1 MWLCLLP
8 IAKTTLLATN
18 HHAVNVLDGGT
29 GNHGRGR
36 ARGTSAADIIDAE
49 GADGTAT
56 AAKGS
61 RNSKCETKLCLKF
74 ECSPQNFSLKERDS
88 GISDAGRRRDREA
101 TQKEVDKLRESIQT
115 LTRSAN
121 PLGKLMDFLQEDVDA
136 MQREL
141 DTWKQV
147 RPFPQNWNQS
157 YTQRST
163 FYPYVAERLSRL
175 T

>member
-1 MWLCLLP
+1 MALETTGGEEHGGLVQQILSTQKELTEQPQQQKGVEIVSGEVAFLSFNALEQSCLP
-8 IAKTTLLATN
+8 
-18 HHAVNVLDGGT
+18 
-29 GNHGRGR
+29 
-36 ARGTSAADIIDAE
+36 
-49 GADGTAT
+49 
-56 AAKGS
+56 
-61 RNSKCETKLCLKF
+61 
-74 ECSPQNFSLKERDS
+74 KERDS

-147 RPFPQNWNQS
+147 
-157 YTQRST
+157 
-163 FYPYVAERLSRL
+163 
-175 T
+175 

>member
-1 MWLCLLP
+1 MALES
-8 IAKTTLLATN
+8 T
-18 HHAVNVLDGGT
+18 GGEE
-29 GNHGRGR
+29 HGGLVQQILS
-36 ARGTSAADIIDAE
+36 TQKE
-49 GADGTAT
+49 LTEQPQQQ
-56 AAKGS
+56 KGVEIVS
-61 RNSKCETKLCLKF
+61 YLKPKKLCLNF
-74 ECSPQNFSLKERDS
+74 ECSPQNSSLKERDS

-147 RPFPQNWNQS
+147 RPMP
-157 YTQRST
+157 
-163 FYPYVAERLSRL
+163 
-175 T
+175 

>member
-1 MWLCLLP
+1 MHLFVSIALKQSCLP
-8 IAKTTLLATN
+8 
-18 HHAVNVLDGGT
+18 
-29 GNHGRGR
+29 
-36 ARGTSAADIIDAE
+36 
-49 GADGTAT
+49 
-56 AAKGS
+56 
-61 RNSKCETKLCLKF
+61 
-74 ECSPQNFSLKERDS
+74 KERDS

-147 RPFPQNWNQS
+147 RPMP
-157 YTQRST
+157 
-163 FYPYVAERLSRL
+163 
-175 T
+175 

>member
-1 MWLCLLP
+1 MALETTGGEEHGGLVQQILSTQKELTDEPQQQKGVEIVSEEVAFLSFNALKQSCLP
-8 IAKTTLLATN
+8 
-18 HHAVNVLDGGT
+18 
-29 GNHGRGR
+29 
-36 ARGTSAADIIDAE
+36 
-49 GADGTAT
+49 
-56 AAKGS
+56 
-61 RNSKCETKLCLKF
+61 
-74 ECSPQNFSLKERDS
+74 KERDS

-147 RPFPQNWNQS
+147 
-157 YTQRST
+157 
-163 FYPYVAERLSRL
+163 
-175 T
+175 

>member
-1 MWLCLLP
+1 MALETTGGEEHGGLVQQILSTQKELTEQPQQQKGVEIVSEEVAFLSFNALKQSCLP
-8 IAKTTLLATN
+8 
-18 HHAVNVLDGGT
+18 
-29 GNHGRGR
+29 
-36 ARGTSAADIIDAE
+36 
-49 GADGTAT
+49 
-56 AAKGS
+56 
-61 RNSKCETKLCLKF
+61 
-74 ECSPQNFSLKERDS
+74 KERDS

-147 RPFPQNWNQS
+147 RRFS
-157 YTQRST
+157 IRSQT
-163 FYPYVAERLSRL
+163 
-175 T
+175 

>member
-1 MWLCLLP
+1 M
-8 IAKTTLLATN
+8 
-18 HHAVNVLDGGT
+18 
-29 GNHGRGR
+29 
-36 ARGTSAADIIDAE
+36 
-49 GADGTAT
+49 
-56 AAKGS
+56 
-61 RNSKCETKLCLKF
+61 KF
-74 ECSPQNFSLKERDS
+74 ECSLQNSSLKERDS

-147 RPFPQNWNQS
+147 RPFSQNWNQS
-157 YTQRST
+157 YTQKAHFIPMRLHDSRVSHKGCVIIASGCTLPST
-163 FYPYVAERLSRL
+163 FY
-175 T
+175 

>member
-1 MWLCLLP
+1 MHFFVLIALKQRCL
-8 IAKTTLLATN
+8 
-18 HHAVNVLDGGT
+18 
-29 GNHGRGR
+29 
-36 ARGTSAADIIDAE
+36 S
-49 GADGTAT
+49 
-56 AAKGS
+56 
-61 RNSKCETKLCLKF
+61 
-74 ECSPQNFSLKERDS
+74 KERDS

-147 RPFPQNWNQS
+147 RFSIRTDEMGRKASLFWGEELGRKLMGPLHLQFP
-157 YTQRST
+157 
-163 FYPYVAERLSRL
+163 
-175 T
+175 

>member
-1 MWLCLLP
+1 M
-8 IAKTTLLATN
+8 
-18 HHAVNVLDGGT
+18 
-29 GNHGRGR
+29 
-36 ARGTSAADIIDAE
+36 
-49 GADGTAT
+49 
-56 AAKGS
+56 
-61 RNSKCETKLCLKF
+61 KF
-74 ECSPQNFSLKERDS
+74 ECSLQNSSLKERDS

-147 RPFPQNWNQS
+147 RPFSQNWNQS
-157 YTQRST
+157 YTQKST

>member
-1 MWLCLLP
+1 MHFFVSIALKLSCLP
-8 IAKTTLLATN
+8 
-18 HHAVNVLDGGT
+18 
-29 GNHGRGR
+29 
-36 ARGTSAADIIDAE
+36 
-49 GADGTAT
+49 
-56 AAKGS
+56 
-61 RNSKCETKLCLKF
+61 
-74 ECSPQNFSLKERDS
+74 KERDS

-147 RPFPQNWNQS
+147 
-157 YTQRST
+157 
-163 FYPYVAERLSRL
+163 
-175 T
+175 